1 VAVYRK
7 VERFADPQTSK
18 TPVQKEVD
26 PDLGYDFIPG
36 ERYTSSEFKQL
47 EWERLWTK
55 VWLMGCPIQDLKE
68 PGDFVTTQIGREHI
82 VLTRDEDGGVNA
94 FYNVCSHRG
103 NQVAYGKRGRT
114 RTFACS
120 YHLWTYNLK
129 GELVHVPDQ
138 DTFPQG
144 VPCDKLSIKKLPCAE
159 WGAWVWFS
167 LNPDAEPLEEFL
179 GMIPEHLDPYHFEK
193 MALVN
198 DVTVEWDVNWKASV
212 DAFNET
218 YHVAGTHPQLLDW
231 LEDVDVQID
240 VYERHNR
247 YLIPFGCISSHI
259 KDGETLNEGLKT
271 YMMMNAM
278 DPEKFTGTGL
288 EVRRAIQKH
297 WRDNAAALGFDFSDL
312 NDDQLTD
319 DYHYMIFP
327 NITFNTH
334 CNSVM
339 VFRQRPHE
347 SDPNK
352 MYYDLQNYS
361 LVPDGGEWPDRP
373 EHRQFAHGDE
383 SIGEVRDQDASNL
396 PMIQKGMN
404 SAGFRGLWIGDQEL
418 RIRHFHKTLDDYL
431 FRDAIRMMK

>member
-1 VAVYRK
+1 
-7 VERFADPQTSK
+7 
-18 TPVQKEVD
+18 
-26 PDLGYDFIPG
+26 
-36 ERYTSSEFKQL
+36 
-47 EWERLWTK
+47 
-55 VWLMGCPIQDLKE
+55 
-68 PGDFVTTQIGREHI
+68 
-82 VLTRDEDGGVNA
+82 
-94 FYNVCSHRG
+94 
-103 NQVAYGKRGRT
+103 
-114 RTFACS
+114 
-120 YHLWTYNLK
+120 
-129 GELVHVPDQ
+129 
-138 DTFPQG
+138 
-144 VPCDKLSIKKLPCAE
+144 
-159 WGAWVWFS
+159 
-167 LNPDAEPLEEFL
+167 
-179 GMIPEHLDPYHFEK
+179 

-383 SIGEVRDQDASNL
+383 SIGEVLDQDASNL
-396 PMIQKGMN
+396 PMIQKGMS